1 MNAKK
6 TTYALEVYQLQRPY
20 RNPDS
25 FQYAT
30 RVHSYESA
38 TPFGEFHV
46 GDTFSDSH
54 PTKYLGRIQH
64 IHHWL
69 GQGDEP
75 GLLHKTILY
84 IFNEG

>member
-1 MNAKK
+1 MNAKN
-6 TTYALEVYQLQRPY
+6 TAYALEVYQLQRPY
-20 RNPDS
+20 RNQDS
-25 FQYAT
+25 LQY
-30 RVHSYESA
+30 VKHLHSYESA

-46 GDTFSDSH
+46 GETFSDSH

-69 GQGDEP
+69 GQDEGP
-75 GLLHKTILY
+75 HLVHKTILY